1 VPSQTGMILLELFVA
16 YAVARTA
23 GELFTR
29 LHLPVVVGEV
39 LAGVA
44 LGPSLLGW
52 VRPDATLQI
61 VATLGAIVLLFQ
73 VGLATRAAELTRVGR
88 TAVQVAVA
96 GVIVPL
102 AGGYA
107 LLTAFGYSPEASL
120 FGAAAL
126 VATSVGVT
134 ARVLAEAQLST
145 TSEARIVL
153 AAAVVDDVLG
163 LLVLAVVAGVGRGGV
178 DVPHLVVI
186 ALESV
191 AFIAFQLLVAPRL
204 VGRSSRYIE
213 RLHIDDPPLAVALI
227 ILLGFS
233 ALAERMGLAAI
244 VGAFF
249 AGMAFA
255 ETDDCWSL
263 SESIKPLYGF
273 LVPFFFVIAGANV
286 DVRVITRPSVLVP
299 GLALLAV
306 AVASK
311 VLGGGLGALP
321 RGWRSALAVGVGMVP
336 RGEVGLIIASAGLS
350 LGVLTPAT
358 YGMLVLLAVT
368 ADVVASPF
376 IPPLFRAAATAGA

>member
-1 VPSQTGMILLELFVA
+1 MILVELFVA

-23 GELFTR
+23 GEVFTR

-39 LAGVA
+39 LAGIV

-61 VATLGAIVLLFQ
+61 VATLGAIMLLFQ
-73 VGLATRAAELTRVGR
+73 VGLSTRAAELTRVGR
-88 TAVQVAVA
+88 TALLVAVA

-107 LLTAFGYSPEASL
+107 VLTAFGYSSVASL

-134 ARVLAEAQLST
+134 ARVLAEARLST
-145 TSEARIVL
+145 TREARIVL

-163 LLVLAVVAGVGRGGV
+163 LLVLAVVAGVGRGRI
-178 DVPHLVVI
+178 DAFHLAVI
-186 ALESV
+186 AIESA

-204 VGRSSRYIE
+204 VGHSSRFIE
-213 RLHIDDPPLAVALI
+213 RLRIDDPPLAVALI

-249 AGMAFA
+249 AGMVFA

-263 SESIKPLYGF
+263 AESVKPLYGF
-273 LVPFFFVIAGANV
+273 LVPFFFVIAGADV
-286 DVRVITRPSVLVP
+286 DVRVVAQPAVLVP

-311 VLGGGLGALP
+311 ILGGGLGALAQ
-321 RGWRSALAVGVGMVP
+321 GWRSALAVGVGMVP
-336 RGEVGLIIASAGLS
+336 RGEVGLIIASVGLS
-350 LGVLTPAT
+350 LGVLNAAT
-358 YGMLVLLAVT
+358 YGMLVLVAVM
-368 ADVVASPF
+368 ADVVSSPF
-376 IPPLFRAAATAGA
+376 IPPLFRAAATPGA